1 MPETEKALYWDF
13 SIEKFA
19 DLSTPEREIKEMT
32 DKEIIA
38 RSPCLG
44 DCLPN
49 DEGICQSCFLSLKEN
64 DQWNHVSN
72 QERLVFLENTR
83 QRQKAKSEGGSMTA
97 IGTNNR
103 D

>member
-1 MPETEKALYWDF
+1 MN
-13 SIEKFA
+13 
-19 DLSTPEREIKEMT
+19 

-44 DCLPN
+44 DCSPN
-49 DEGICQSCFLSLKEN
+49 EEGICLSCFLSSEEN

-72 QERLVFLENTR
+72 QERLVFLENTH
-83 QRQKAKSEGGSMTA
+83 QRQKAKSEGRSMTG
-97 IGTNNR
+97 IGTSNR

>member
-1 MPETEKALYWDF
+1 MN
-13 SIEKFA
+13 
-19 DLSTPEREIKEMT
+19 

-44 DCLPN
+44 DCNPN
-49 DEGICQSCFLSLKEN
+49 DEGICLSCFLSSKEN

-72 QERLVFLENTR
+72 QERLAFLENTR
-83 QRQKAKSEGGSMTA
+83 QRQKAKSEGKSMTE
-97 IGTNNR
+97 IGTSNR